1 MSRSYSRYYNIYAVV
16 GSKDYFILTS
26 NGDEHLELSGFDPS
40 RVYEVEGTFRNM
52 FESVDTS
59 KEQTLS
65 DFLRKY
71 TGRKLVIL
79 ELGIGS
85 RNRLIKLPLMQLAYR
100 EPNAKYITLNMP
112 DELFIP
118 QEIATKSIGLA
129 GDIAETLKKLQVC
142 GHDKSSLYISR
153 C

>member
-1 MSRSYSRYYNIYAVV
+1 M
-16 GSKDYFILTS
+16 
-26 NGDEHLELSGFDPS
+26 
-40 RVYEVEGTFRNM
+40 
-52 FESVDTS
+52 
-59 KEQTLS
+59 
-65 DFLRKY
+65 
-71 TGRKLVIL
+71 IL

-129 GDIAETLKKLQVC
+129 GNIAETLKGLQVC
-142 GHDKSSLYISR
+142 GHDKSSPYISR

>member
-1 MSRSYSRYYNIYAVV
+1 MSRSYSRYYNIYAAG
-16 GSKDYFILTS
+16 GSKEYFILTS

-129 GDIAETLKKLQVC
+129 GDIAETLKELQVC
-142 GHDKSSLYISR
+142 GHVNQVPT
-153 C
+153 

>member
-40 RVYEVEGTFRNM
+40 RVYEIEGTFRNM

-71 TGRKLVIL
+71 TG
-79 ELGIGS
+79 
-85 RNRLIKLPLMQLAYR
+85 
-100 EPNAKYITLNMP
+100 
-112 DELFIP
+112 
-118 QEIATKSIGLA
+118 
-129 GDIAETLKKLQVC
+129 
-142 GHDKSSLYISR
+142 
-153 C
+153 